1 MVSLPLIPVLIAA
14 VLVASACEEAPS
26 SIPSAAPSVVPTASG
41 TTVGRV
47 QRRVALTWIA
57 QLPVDEGANGIVFDV
72 TSGSPYVATY
82 SGEDSISQIS
92 PDGDQALGRYLLPD
106 RPEFGSMVSHV
117 VLAGR
122 TLVLNRS
129 LLNRLARLDL
139 GSGKMLRE
147 LSPRDLGIAHI
158 GAVVPGPSD
167 HIFVL
172 ATGPLP
178 SLPPVLAD
186 AFVLELDQQGRTVR
200 RAIVPRIPVGMDP
213 PSHAAGVAYDSQS
226 GTLFFGGPSD
236 IAGLGL
242 ISILEP
248 NATESRPF
256 VHPADGARILTVDGG
271 HHAVYLASG
280 DTSVDVYDT
289 SSGALLRTV
298 ALDRPL
304 GTTAYNERAN
314 VLIVT
319 TPYRGTDADA
329 LLVLDP
335 TTLAVLAQAE
345 VPWDPY
351 GHGIAFDST
360 GTRVYV
366 SSRVRP
372 ASVTTLSL
380 TVGP

>member
-1 MVSLPLIPVLIAA
+1 M
-14 VLVASACEEAPS
+14 
-26 SIPSAAPSVVPTASG
+26 
-41 TTVGRV
+41 
-47 QRRVALTWIA
+47 
-57 QLPVDEGANGIVFDV
+57 
-72 TSGSPYVATY
+72 
-82 SGEDSISQIS
+82 
-92 PDGDQALGRYLLPD
+92 
-106 RPEFGSMVSHV
+106 
-117 VLAGR
+117 
-122 TLVLNRS
+122 
-129 LLNRLARLDL
+129 
-139 GSGKMLRE
+139 
-147 LSPRDLGIAHI
+147 
-158 GAVVPGPSD
+158 
-167 HIFVL
+167 
-172 ATGPLP
+172 
-178 SLPPVLAD
+178 
-186 AFVLELDQQGRTVR
+186 
-200 RAIVPRIPVGMDP
+200 
-213 PSHAAGVAYDSQS
+213 
-226 GTLFFGGPSD
+226 
-236 IAGLGL
+236 
-242 ISILEP
+242 
-248 NATESRPF
+248 
-256 VHPADGARILTVDGG
+256 DGG